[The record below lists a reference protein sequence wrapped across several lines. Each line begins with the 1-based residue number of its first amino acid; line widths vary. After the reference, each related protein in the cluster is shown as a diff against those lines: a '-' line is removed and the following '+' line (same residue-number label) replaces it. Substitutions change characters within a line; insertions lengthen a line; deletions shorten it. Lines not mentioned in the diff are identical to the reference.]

1 LASRVPR
8 YHQIA
13 QVLRERIVGGGHGP
27 GKRLDNQRSLAR
39 EFGVTLMTLR
49 QALDLLERDGLIARR
64 HGLGT
69 FVARPSIDYDILHLR
84 ALAGDLSAL
93 GEDVATRFLR
103 SYTTAADR
111 RVAEPL
117 GLRARADVF
126 VLERLRLVDGE
137 PVSFQ
142 ASYLPPALGEEVSKA
157 DLAVTP
163 LRQVL
168 AFKLGI
174 EITAARETV
183 SAVLLERRAG
193 RELGCRPGT
202 AAFRSDRI
210 SMGADGTPI
219 VYDRVYIPG
228 DRFRITRQLRYDT
241 LNGGNRPDRAPD
253 SVDAREGVRMSACAK
268 EPNRQTEVLDV
279 EATETS
285 ACAKEP
291 NRQTEVLDVEATET
305 SACAKEPN
313 RQTDVFDTCDT
324 RIEPEAVRM
333 SACAKEPNRPTKVFD
348 VQATR
353 KDQA

>member
-13 QVLRERIVGGGHGP
+13 QTLRERIVAGGHGP

-93 GEDVATRFLR
+93 GEDVATRFVR
-103 SYTTAADR
+103 SYKTVADR
-111 RVAEPL
+111 RVAEA
-117 GLRARADVF
+117 LRLSERAPVF

-142 ASYLPPALGEEVSKA
+142 ASYLPAPIGEEVSKA

-168 AFKLGI
+168 SFKLGI
-174 EITAARETV
+174 EITAAHETV
-183 SAVLLERRAG
+183 SAVPLDRRAA
-193 RELGCRPGT
+193 REMGCRPGT

-210 SMGADGTPI
+210 STGADGTPI
-219 VYDRVYIPG
+219 VYDRVFIPG

-241 LNGGNRPDRAPD
+241 L
-253 SVDAREGVRMSACAK
+253 DADPVSTGACAS
-268 EPNRQTEVLDV
+268 PSTAR
-279 EATETS
+279 
-285 ACAKEP
+285 
-291 NRQTEVLDVEATET
+291 
-305 SACAKEPN
+305 
-313 RQTDVFDTCDT
+313 
-324 RIEPEAVRM
+324 EAVRM
-333 SACAKEPNRPTKVFD
+333 SACAKEPDRPTEILDVQVTETSACAKEPGRPTDVFD
-348 VQATR
+348 AKAR
-353 KDQA
+353 

>member
-1 LASRVPR
+1 MSSRERRLASRVPR

-13 QVLRERIVGGGHGP
+13 QTLRERIAAEGQGP
-27 GKRLDNQRSLAR
+27 GQRLDTQRHLAR

-69 FVARPSIDYDILHLR
+69 FVARPAIDYDILHLR

-103 SYTTAADR
+103 SYTEPADP

-117 GLRARADVF
+117 GLAERAQVF

-142 ASYLPPALGEEVSKA
+142 ASYLPAVLGIEVFKA

-174 EITAARETV
+174 EITEARETV
-183 SAVLLERRAG
+183 AAVSLERRAA
-193 RELGCRPGT
+193 RELGCRPGI
-202 AAFRSDRI
+202 AAFRSDRV
-210 SMGADGTPI
+210 SVGADGTPV
-219 VYDRVYIPG
+219 VYDRVFIPG

-241 LNGGNRPDRAPD
+241 RSECATSNR
-253 SVDAREGVRMSACAK
+253 V
-268 EPNRQTEVLDV
+268 T
-279 EATETS
+279 
-285 ACAKEP
+285 
-291 NRQTEVLDVEATET
+291 
-305 SACAKEPN
+305 
-313 RQTDVFDTCDT
+313 T
-324 RIEPEAVRM
+324 RGLSE
-333 SACAKEPNRPTKVFD
+333 
-348 VQATR
+348 
-353 KDQA
+353 

>member
-13 QVLRERIVGGGHGP
+13 QTLRERIATSGQGP
-27 GKRLDNQRSLAR
+27 GARLDNQRSLAR

-69 FVARPSIDYDILHLR
+69 FVARPAIDYDILHLR

-103 SYTTAADR
+103 SRFEPADR
-111 RVAEPL
+111 RVAEAL
-117 GLRARADVF
+117 GLADQAEVF

-142 ASYLPPALGEEVSKA
+142 ASYLPAVLGAEVSRA

-168 AFKLGI
+168 TFKLGI

-183 SAVLLERRAG
+183 SAVPLDRRAAG
-193 RELGCRPGT
+193 ELGCRPGI
-202 AAFRSDRI
+202 AAFRSDRV
-210 SMGADGTPI
+210 SVGPEGTPI
-219 VYDRVYIPG
+219 VYDRVFIPG
-228 DRFRITRQLRYDT
+228 DRFRITRNIRYGAE
-241 LNGGNRPDRAPD
+241 L
-253 SVDAREGVRMSACAK
+253 
-268 EPNRQTEVLDV
+268 L
-279 EATETS
+279 EAQ
-285 ACAKEP
+285 P
-291 NRQTEVLDVEATET
+291 R
-305 SACAKEPN
+305 
-313 RQTDVFDTCDT
+313 
-324 RIEPEAVRM
+324 
-333 SACAKEPNRPTKVFD
+333 
-348 VQATR
+348 
-353 KDQA
+353 

>member
-1 LASRVPR
+1 MASRVPR

-13 QVLRERIVGGGHGP
+13 QTLRERIVAGGHGP

-69 FVARPSIDYDILHLR
+69 FIARPSIDYDILHLR

-93 GEDVATRFLR
+93 GEDVATRFVR
-103 SYTTAADR
+103 SYKTVADR
-111 RVAEPL
+111 RIAEA
-117 GLRARADVF
+117 LRLRERAPVF

-142 ASYLPPALGEEVSKA
+142 ASYLPAVIGEEVSKA

-168 AFKLGI
+168 SFKLGI
-174 EITAARETV
+174 EITGAHETV
-183 SAVLLERRAG
+183 SAVPLDRRAA
-193 RELGCRPGT
+193 REMGCRPGT

-210 SMGADGTPI
+210 STGADGTPI
-219 VYDRVYIPG
+219 VYDRVFIPG

-241 LNGGNRPDRAPD
+241 LNGHTEALRVTDESDVAPL
-253 SVDAREGVRMSACAK
+253 AEPEAVRIGTRAK
-268 EPNRQTEVLDV
+268 EPGRPTEVFDV
-279 EATETS
+279 QATETS

-291 NRQTEVLDVEATET
+291 GAQLKPSTVLRPSARQ
-305 SACAKEPN
+305 
-313 RQTDVFDTCDT
+313 FG
-324 RIEPEAVRM
+324 
-333 SACAKEPNRPTKVFD
+333 
-348 VQATR
+348 
-353 KDQA
+353 